1 MKKGK
6 LLGIKNIGIS
16 VVGGFIAVKFF
27 YLHVL
32 AFIISTISSNAK
44 DTFINVLYMLKV
56 LEARGE
62 LELVMLKQGSMS
74 IIYAFYGLVFILG
87 FIITLIILYFVQKAM
102 NKNKPQD

>member
-27 YLHVL
+27 YLHVF
-32 AFIISTISSNAK
+32 AFMGWLVDSKHS
-44 DTFINVLYMLKV
+44 FGEGLYMLKV

-62 LELVMLKQGSMS
+62 LELFMLKQGAIS
-74 IIYAFYGLVFILG
+74 IIYASYGLAFILG